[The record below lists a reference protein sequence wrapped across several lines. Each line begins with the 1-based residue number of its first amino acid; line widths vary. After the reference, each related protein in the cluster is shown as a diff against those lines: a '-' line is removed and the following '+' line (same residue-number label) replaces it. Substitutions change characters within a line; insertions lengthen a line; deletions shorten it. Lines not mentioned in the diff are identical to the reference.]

1 MGTSKVTKSTNV
13 ANTENT
19 ISTEAIQEL
28 VELTLRS
35 RRDSHRA
42 KQLRT
47 QAKMEALALYKARHW
62 EVGKDMPF
70 EGATLRLYYET
81 VFTWAKNTKIK
92 GALMDLYLAQ
102 LEHIDLLKQQLK
114 EAEENLKNT
123 EADLA
128 KENPNSES
136 IKRELRFQIR

>member
-1 MGTSKVTKSTNV
+1 
-13 ANTENT
+13 
-19 ISTEAIQEL
+19 
-28 VELTLRS
+28 
-35 RRDSHRA
+35 
-42 KQLRT
+42 
-47 QAKMEALALYKARHW
+47 
-62 EVGKDMPF
+62 MPF